1 MAKDSTVNILA
12 QGLGWFSI
20 GLGLTEVLA
29 TGGLTEYLGMQKK
42 AALVRFFG
50 LREIAAG
57 AGLLTQ
63 PQSAPWFWARGGGD
77 ALDLA
82 ALASGMTASNPKR
95 RRVGAALAIVAA
107 ITAVDIAAALKA
119 GRAQADEERR

>member
-1 MAKDSTVNILA
+1 MAKDLTVNILA
-12 QGLGWFSI
+12 QSLGWFSV

-29 TGGLTEYLGMQKK
+29 TGGLTEFLGMEKK

-50 LREIAAG
+50 FREIAAG

-63 PQSAPWFWARGGGD
+63 PQPAPWFWARVGGD

-119 GRAQADEERR
+119 GRAQADEERC

>member
-1 MAKDSTVNILA
+1 MAKDAAVETLA
-12 QGLGWFSI
+12 QSLGWFSI

-29 TGGLTEYLGMQKK
+29 TRGLTEYLGMEKK

-57 AGLLTQ
+57 VGLLTR
-63 PQSAPWFWARGGGD
+63 PRPAPWFWARVGGD

-82 ALASGMTASNPKR
+82 ALASGLASTNPKR
-95 RRVGAALAIVAA
+95 RRVGVALAIVAA
-107 ITAVDIAAALKA
+107 ITVVDIAAAQKA
-119 GRAQADEERR
+119 GRAQAD